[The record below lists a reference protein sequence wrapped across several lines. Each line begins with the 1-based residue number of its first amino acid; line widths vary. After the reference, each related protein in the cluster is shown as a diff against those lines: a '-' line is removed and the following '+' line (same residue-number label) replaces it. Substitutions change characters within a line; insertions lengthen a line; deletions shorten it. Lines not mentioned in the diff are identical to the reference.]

1 MADKY
6 IIIPEYKP
14 LYAMRYCFGPTH
26 GPLEKPCPTPIDVI
40 GKLLLQTGNEKLSI
54 YEVKVDP
61 KTRKTIGEPIKL
73 TLDNYKKPYDELVG
87 KVNKNV
93 TLGKELV
100 FDKKAEPVVFKPVRE
115 EPKEDSAIVTPVKEE
130 SLVETKTLEEKLAE
144 IPEEEP
150 DEIDEAMIQEAEK
163 DTDTETIPLEEVKK
177 DYIETG
183 VVTDAAFSDGSYSNS
198 TTTYVEPGTP
208 VDVPFI
214 TGTVV
219 GEMKVT
225 PEDFV
230 TVSSSDNYIV
240 PVTTSEGTKML
251 DTGMSE
257 AEYKALSKSERRRL
271 RKSLAE
277 NSSDEITD
285 EEAQKIED
293 NTPM

>member
-61 KTRKTIGEPIKL
+61 KTHKTVGEPVQLTLTNYKRPYDDIVSGGNKVVPGTSIGEM
-73 TLDNYKKPYDELVG
+73 
-87 KVNKNV
+87 
-93 TLGKELV
+93 KEP
-100 FDKKAEPVVFKPVRE
+100 DPVIFKPVKE

-130 SLVETKTLEEKLAE
+130 SLVETKTLEEKVAE

-150 DEIDEAMIQEAEK
+150 NETDEAMIQEAEK
-163 DTDTETIPLEEVKK
+163 DTDTETVPLEEVK
-177 DYIETG
+177 DSFNETV
-183 VVTDAAFSDGSYSNS
+183 VVTTATSADGTVATNSN
-198 TTTYVEPGTP
+198 TFVAPETP
-208 VDVPFI
+208 VDAPFV

-219 GEMKVT
+219 GNVEE
-225 PEDFV
+225 PAEFV
-230 TVSSSDNYIV
+230 TTSSEDTYMV
-240 PVTTSEGTKML
+240 PVTTAEGTKMI
-251 DTGMSE
+251 DTGMTE

-271 RKSLAE
+271 RKSLVE
-277 NSSDEITD
+277 EDTD
-285 EEAQKIED
+285 ED
-293 NTPM
+293 

>member
-61 KTRKTIGEPIKL
+61 KTHKTVGEPVQLTLTNYKRPYDDIVSGDNKVVPGTSIGEM
-73 TLDNYKKPYDELVG
+73 
-87 KVNKNV
+87 
-93 TLGKELV
+93 KEP
-100 FDKKAEPVVFKPVRE
+100 DPVVFKPVKE

-130 SLVETKTLEEKLAE
+130 SLVETKTLEEKVVE

-163 DTDTETIPLEEVKK
+163 DNDSETVPLEEVKNSFNK
-177 DYIETG
+177 TV
-183 VVTDAAFSDGSYSNS
+183 VVTTAASADGTVATNSN
-198 TTTYVEPGTP
+198 TFVAPETP
-208 VDVPFI
+208 VDAPFV

-219 GEMKVT
+219 GNVEE
-225 PEDFV
+225 PSEFV
-230 TVSSSDNYIV
+230 TISSTDNYMV
-240 PVTTSEGTKML
+240 PVTTAEGTKMI
-251 DTGMSE
+251 DTGMTE

-271 RKSLAE
+271 RKSLVG
-277 NSSDEITD
+277 
-285 EEAQKIED
+285 ED
-293 NTPM
+293 TNED

>member
-1 MADKY
+1 MANKY

-40 GKLLLQTGNEKLSI
+40 GKLLLQTGNEKLTI

-61 KTRKTIGEPIKL
+61 KTHKTVGEPVQLTLTNYKRPYDDIVSGGNKVVPGTSIGEM
-73 TLDNYKKPYDELVG
+73 
-87 KVNKNV
+87 
-93 TLGKELV
+93 KEP
-100 FDKKAEPVVFKPVRE
+100 DPVIFKPVKE

-130 SLVETKTLEEKLAE
+130 SLVETKTLEEKVAE

-163 DTDTETIPLEEVKK
+163 DNDSETVPLEEVKNSFN
-177 DYIETG
+177 EPT
-183 VVTDAAFSDGSYSNS
+183 VVTTNTFEAP
-198 TTTYVEPGTP
+198 ETP
-208 VDVPFI
+208 VDTPFV
-214 TGTVV
+214 TGTVIGNV
-219 GEMKVT
+219 EE
-225 PEDFV
+225 PAEFV
-230 TVSSSDNYIV
+230 TVSNSDTYMV
-240 PVTTSEGTKML
+240 PVTTAEGTKMI
-251 DTGMSE
+251 DTGMTE

-271 RKSLAE
+271 RKSLVE

-285 EEAQKIED
+285 EEAQEIEN

>member
-61 KTRKTIGEPIKL
+61 KTHKTVGEPVQLTLTNYKRPYDDIVSGVNKVIPGTSIGEM
-73 TLDNYKKPYDELVG
+73 
-87 KVNKNV
+87 
-93 TLGKELV
+93 KEP
-100 FDKKAEPVVFKPVRE
+100 DPVIFKPVKE

-130 SLVETKTLEEKLAE
+130 SLVETKTLEEKVSE

-163 DTDTETIPLEEVKK
+163 DNDTETVLLEDVK
-177 DYIETG
+177 DSFNETV
-183 VVTDAAFSDGSYSNS
+183 VVTTAISDDGTVTTNTS
-198 TTTYVEPGTP
+198 TFEAPETP
-208 VDVPFI
+208 VDAPFV

-219 GEMKVT
+219 GNVEE
-225 PEDFV
+225 PAEFV
-230 TVSSSDNYIV
+230 TTSSEDTYMV
-240 PVTTSEGTKML
+240 PVTTAEGTKMI
-251 DTGMSE
+251 DTGMTE

-271 RKSLAE
+271 RKSLVG
-277 NSSDEITD
+277 
-285 EEAQKIED
+285 ED
-293 NTPM
+293 TSED

>member
-61 KTRKTIGEPIKL
+61 KTHKTVGEPVQLTLTNYKRPYDDIVSGGNKVVPGTSIGEM
-73 TLDNYKKPYDELVG
+73 
-87 KVNKNV
+87 
-93 TLGKELV
+93 KEP
-100 FDKKAEPVVFKPVRE
+100 DPVIFKPVKE

-130 SLVETKTLEEKLAE
+130 SLVETKTLEEKAAE

-163 DTDTETIPLEEVKK
+163 DTDTETVPLEEVK
-177 DYIETG
+177 DSFNETV
-183 VVTDAAFSDGSYSNS
+183 VVTTATSADGTVATNSN
-198 TTTYVEPGTP
+198 TFVAPETP
-208 VDVPFI
+208 VDAPFVA
-214 TGTVV
+214 GTVIGNV
-219 GEMKVT
+219 EE
-225 PEDFV
+225 PAEFV
-230 TVSSSDNYIV
+230 TTSSEDTYMV
-240 PVTTSEGTKML
+240 PVTTAEGTKMI
-251 DTGMSE
+251 DTGMTE

-271 RKSLAE
+271 RKSLVG
-277 NSSDEITD
+277 
-285 EEAQKIED
+285 ED
-293 NTPM
+293 TSED

>member
-61 KTRKTIGEPIKL
+61 KTHKTVGEPVQLTLTNYKRPYDDIVSGGNKVVPGTSIGEM
-73 TLDNYKKPYDELVG
+73 
-87 KVNKNV
+87 
-93 TLGKELV
+93 KEP
-100 FDKKAEPVVFKPVRE
+100 DPVIFKPVKE

-130 SLVETKTLEEKLAE
+130 SLVETKTLEEKVAE

-163 DTDTETIPLEEVKK
+163 DNDSETVPLEEVKDSFNK
-177 DYIETG
+177 TV
-183 VVTDAAFSDGSYSNS
+183 VVTTATSADGTVATNSN
-198 TTTYVEPGTP
+198 TFVAPETP
-208 VDVPFI
+208 VDAPFV

-219 GEMKVT
+219 GNVEE
-225 PEDFV
+225 PAEFV
-230 TVSSSDNYIV
+230 TVSSTDTYMV
-240 PVTTSEGTKML
+240 PVTTAEGTKMI
-251 DTGMSE
+251 DTGMTE

-271 RKSLAE
+271 RKSLVG
-277 NSSDEITD
+277 
-285 EEAQKIED
+285 ED
-293 NTPM
+293 TNED